1 MELEAPKETKLLGTI
16 VTNDLKWDRNTN
28 ELVKK
33 ASKRMQIL
41 FKAAKFTTS
50 KTDLKDIYITFI
62 RSILETSSVVWH
74 SSLTKSNRKALE
86 RMQKMAVRV
95 IMGKQFQSY
104 RKSLKALNID
114 TLEVRREKL
123 CLSFAKKCVQH
134 EKLKHWFPLNNLK
147 GRNMK
152 TRKSEKFKVL
162 KGSTD
167 RYKKSAI
174 PYMRRLLNDDYL
186 KKLSIHS

>member
-1 MELEAPKETKLLGTI
+1 MTVTSTTSPEERSYEEI
-16 VTNDLKWDRNTN
+16 VR
-28 ELVKK
+28 KK
-33 ASKRMQIL
+33 RKRMRVSEEPNSNAL
-41 FKAAKFTTS
+41 G
-50 KTDLKDIYITFI
+50 
-62 RSILETSSVVWH
+62 
-74 SSLTKSNRKALE
+74 LTKSNRKALE

-186 KKLSIHS
+186 KKIKHSFMIFVCYKLLFMLCSSEL